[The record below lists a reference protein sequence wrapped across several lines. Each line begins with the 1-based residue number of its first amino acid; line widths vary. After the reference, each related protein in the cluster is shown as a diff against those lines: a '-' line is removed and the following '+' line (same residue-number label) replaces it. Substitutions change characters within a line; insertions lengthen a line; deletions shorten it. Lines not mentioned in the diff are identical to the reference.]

1 MAHAIAQVLFRSLLR
16 RVRGR
21 DTLSHGAS
29 SGNSSGATGGAPAIS
44 IALSVSTHT
53 HTASA
58 SLRNERPWEQHAAVW
73 QHPYGVYP
81 PHMPATKSSAEVRID
96 GRNGA
101 GNFLDL
107 EDKVASDIMNDD
119 A

>member
-1 MAHAIAQVLFRSLLR
+1 MAHAITQVLFRSLLR

-29 SGNSSGATGGAPAIS
+29 SSNSGGTTGGAPAIS
-44 IALSVSTHT
+44 IELSVSTHT
-53 HTASA
+53 HKASA
-58 SLRNERPWEQHAAVW
+58 SLRNEHPWEQDAARW
-73 QHPYGVYP
+73 QHPNGVYP
-81 PHMPATKSSAEVRID
+81 PHTPATKSRAEVRID

-101 GNFLDL
+101 GDFLDL
-107 EDKVASDIMNDD
+107 ENKAASDIVNDD

>member
-1 MAHAIAQVLFRSLLR
+1 MAHAITQVLFRSLLR

-29 SGNSSGATGGAPAIS
+29 SSNSGGATGGAPAIS

-58 SLRNERPWEQHAAVW
+58 SRNERPWEQDTAGW

-81 PHMPATKSSAEVRID
+81 PYTPATKSSAEVRID

-101 GNFLDL
+101 GDFLDL
-107 EDKVASDIMNDD
+107 ENKVASDIMNVN